1 MESVIS
7 AKVKKAVELFDGFD
21 LHNRDD
27 QIDLMAAV
35 TFLRL
40 KDPERVKP
48 LMGVGVQLYI
58 TYFNARLEK
67 LSVKPEDNSEYANCL
82 RKSFAEQDIR
92 QANQV
97 LTDMLRPPKPT
108 WDQLTANPI
117 MFSLWLNS

>member
-48 LMGVGVQLYI
+48 LMMVGARLHAA
-58 TYFNARLEK
+58 YFNARLEK
-67 LSVKPEDNSEYANCL
+67 LSVKPEDNSDYANCL
-82 RKSFAEQDIR
+82 RKSFAEQDIG

-108 WDQLTANPI
+108 WGQLIAKPT
-117 MFSLWLNS
+117 MFSVWLNS